1 LTISPN
7 GSIYK
12 ISEVELIYR
21 TKIKASERPSI
32 TCSKDAYNILLE
44 QWDANKLCMIEQFK
58 VLLLNNA
65 NKVLGIS
72 DISVGGISST
82 VADPRIVFATA
93 LKANASK
100 IILAHNHPSGN
111 LQPSQAD
118 IDLTLK
124 MKECGDFLDMRLLD
138 HIIITNEGYYSFM
151 DQGTFYPSLPKAP
164 F

>member
-1 LTISPN
+1 MSVSAFP
-7 GSIYK
+7 SFYK
-12 ISEVELIYR
+12 ISEVELVYK
-21 TKIKASERPSI
+21 TKIKASERPSV
-32 TCSKDAYNILLE
+32 TCSQDAYNILLQ
-44 QWDANKLCMIEQFK
+44 QWDANKLCMVEQFK

-72 DISVGGISST
+72 DISTGGVSST

-118 IDLTLK
+118 KELTSK
-124 MKECGDFLDMRLLD
+124 MREGGRFLDLQVLD
-138 HIIITNEGYYSFM
+138 HIIVTNEGYYSFG
-151 DQGTFYPSLPKAP
+151 DQGAFYPAVPEAP

>member
-1 LTISPN
+1 MSTPTFPSF
-7 GSIYK
+7 YK
-12 ISEVELIYR
+12 ISEVELVYK
-21 TKIKASERPSI
+21 TKIKASERPSV
-32 TCSKDAYNILLE
+32 TCSQDAYNILLQ

-58 VLLLNNA
+58 ILLLNNA

-72 DISVGGISST
+72 DISTGGLTGT

-111 LQPSQAD
+111 LQPSSAD
-118 IDLTLK
+118 KELTNK
-124 MKECGDFLDMRLLD
+124 MREAGRFLDLQVLD
-138 HIIITNEGYYSFM
+138 HIIVTNEGYYSFG
-151 DQGTFYPSLPKAP
+151 DQAAFYPAIPEAP